1 MSLHAAAQHLASK
14 GRDEDSL
21 LVHMTPGEVSGLQS
35 LAMAHGGSLTRNP
48 DTGLPEAGF
57 LKNILPTL
65 IGVGA
70 NFFLPGIGMAGA
82 AALGAGAGALTN
94 KQDPLMGALM
104 GGIGAYGG
112 AGLGAGLQAAGAS
125 AAANAVPAATQT
137 AAGAAA
143 PSSFSLAAPTQLMSA
158 TPGPGIAGFATPELM
173 SAPGAFATPGLSTA
187 ANASAMPSNLVAQE
201 AAKSRFAE
209 QAVSDRLSQG
219 VGATMNNP
227 SAFMQGMGGASGLI
241 KNAAMAAAP
250 VVMAP
255 PEPFRFEKDGD
266 SGEGY
271 RYRYDAGYTGGT
283 QTPGSDFSSER
294 RYFDPKYARYAEGG
308 GVTRLPRARPD
319 EAPSGMGGVTPL
331 PRARPDEAPSGMS
344 GQNAANYQYLMGQ
357 QPGQAPGMSGQN
369 AANYQY
375 LMGQAGQPG
384 QAPGQA
390 LGQAPALT
398 LDQMVQQYAPQAA
411 AAAQKAT
418 NAQLDTLSQ
427 TNAMYTPER
436 HAYLAAN
443 PDVLA
448 ASKESGVNPY
458 IFASNHYNQYGQREG
473 RADQG
478 LAAILASERAGDS
491 VTRPL
496 YTPSDGDYET
506 PVWELYP
513 SSDYK
518 AGGGLKSGGFVIPAD
533 VVSALGNGSSSAG
546 LEILSKKMGAQAFHG
561 PGDGMSDSIPT
572 TIEGKQKARVAREEA
587 YLPPEQVKQAGGTK
601 KLYAM
606 LDRIRTNAHGKT
618 SQQRQINPEK
628 VLKA

>member
-70 NFFLPGIGMAGA
+70 NFFLPGIGLAGA

-125 AAANAVPAATQT
+125 AAANAVPVAT
-137 AAGAAA
+137 AA

-173 SAPGAFATPGLSTA
+173 SAPGAFATPGMSTA

-219 VGATMNNP
+219 LGAAANNP

-255 PEPFRFEKDGD
+255 PEPFSFGQDGD

-271 RYRYDAGYTGGT
+271 RYRYDAGYTGGA

-294 RYFDPKYARYAEGG
+294 RYFDPKYTRLAEGG
-308 GVTRLPRARPD
+308 QVTRLPRARPD
-319 EAPSGMGGVTPL
+319 EGPTPTPL
-331 PRARPDEAPSGMS
+331 PQARPDEAPSGMS

-375 LMGQAGQPG
+375 LMGQAGQAGQPG
-384 QAPGQA
+384 QAPRQT
-390 LGQAPALT
+390 PALT

-411 AAAQKAT
+411 AAAQKAA
-418 NAQLDTLSQ
+418 NAKLDTLAQ

-478 LAAILASERAGDS
+478 LAAILTAERANSGDS
-491 VTRPL
+491 SAPL
-496 YTPSDGDYET
+496 NYNNIEESEYEKAGRNY
-506 PVWELYP
+506 VNYD
-513 SSDYK
+513 SGGGNK

-546 LEILSKKMGAQAFHG
+546 LELLSAKMGAQAFHG

-587 YLPPEQVKQAGGTK
+587 YLPPAQVKQAGGTK

-618 SQQRQINPEK
+618 SQQRQIDPDK

>member
-1 MSLHAAAQHLASK
+1 
-14 GRDEDSL
+14 
-21 LVHMTPGEVSGLQS
+21 
-35 LAMAHGGSLTRNP
+35 
-48 DTGLPEAGF
+48 
-57 LKNILPTL
+57 
-65 IGVGA
+65 
-70 NFFLPGIGMAGA
+70 
-82 AALGAGAGALTN
+82 
-94 KQDPLMGALM
+94 
-104 GGIGAYGG
+104 
-112 AGLGAGLQAAGAS
+112 
-125 AAANAVPAATQT
+125 
-137 AAGAAA
+137 
-143 PSSFSLAAPTQLMSA
+143 
-158 TPGPGIAGFATPELM
+158 
-173 SAPGAFATPGLSTA
+173 
-187 ANASAMPSNLVAQE
+187 
-201 AAKSRFAE
+201 
-209 QAVSDRLSQG
+209 
-219 VGATMNNP
+219 
-227 SAFMQGMGGASGLI
+227 
-241 KNAAMAAAP
+241 
-250 VVMAP
+250 
-255 PEPFRFEKDGD
+255 
-266 SGEGY
+266 
-271 RYRYDAGYTGGT
+271 
-283 QTPGSDFSSER
+283 
-294 RYFDPKYARYAEGG
+294 
-308 GVTRLPRARPD
+308 
-319 EAPSGMGGVTPL
+319 
-331 PRARPDEAPSGMS
+331 MS

-375 LMGQAGQPG
+375 LMGQAGQPS

-390 LGQAPALT
+390 PGQAPALT
-398 LDQMVQQYAPQAA
+398 LEQMVQQYAPQAA

-458 IFASNHYNQYGQREG
+458 IFASNHYNQYGQLEG

-491 VTRPL
+491 GDSSAPL
-496 YTPSDGDYET
+496 RYNDSGESEYEKAGRNY
-506 PVWELYP
+506 VNYD
-513 SSDYK
+513 SGGGNK

-587 YLPPEQVKQAGGTK
+587 YLPPAQVKQAGGTK